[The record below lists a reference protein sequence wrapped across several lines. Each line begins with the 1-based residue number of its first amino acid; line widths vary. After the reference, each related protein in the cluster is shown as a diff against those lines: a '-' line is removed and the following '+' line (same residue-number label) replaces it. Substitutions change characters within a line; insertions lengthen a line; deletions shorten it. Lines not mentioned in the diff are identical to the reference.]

1 MRKVTWLLASTYG
14 VLVGLLWLI
23 YDRFADAIPAHDYL
37 YHELGVLALLSI
49 AAPILV
55 VGITGSELAVR
66 GRVMRGLLMSGTGV
80 LAADLILPERFET
93 LIAHLQIFKL
103 ITIGPGLLIELGVA
117 VAIYRMAL
125 SGGEP
130 ASTAEK
136 IQHEF
141 GMPKWVAKAFVWEAL
156 FWHRLHRLLTGRASM
171 QEKLFQGDRAYP
183 DRSEQ

>member
-1 MRKVTWLLASTYG
+1 MRRKNWLLAFSYG
-14 VLVGLLWLI
+14 VVVGLLWL
-23 YDRFADAIPAHDYL
+23 YYHRFADAVPVHDYL
-37 YHELGVLALLSI
+37 YHELGLLALLSI

-80 LAADLILPERFET
+80 LATDLILPERFET
-93 LIAHLQIFKL
+93 VIAYLQVFKL
-103 ITIGPGLLIELGVA
+103 ATIGPGLLIEFGAA

-125 SGGEP
+125 NGGEP

-156 FWHRLHRLLTGRASM
+156 FWHRLHRLLTGRASV
-171 QEKLFQGDRAYP
+171 QETPLKGDTTYP
-183 DRSEQ
+183 ARSER